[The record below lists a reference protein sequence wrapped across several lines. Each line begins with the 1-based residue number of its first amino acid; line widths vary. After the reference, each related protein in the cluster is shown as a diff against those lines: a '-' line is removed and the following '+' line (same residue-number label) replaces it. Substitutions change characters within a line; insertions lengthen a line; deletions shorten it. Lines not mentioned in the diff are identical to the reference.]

1 MISTFEVTYH
11 ERIDSA
17 WSAEIEADNEEEA
30 RTIFLEQIQGTEP
43 NESQVVASY
52 WD

>member
-1 MISTFEVTYH
+1 MISTFEFTYH
-11 ERIDSA
+11 ERVDNA

-30 RTIFLEQIQGTEP
+30 RTILLARIQGTEP

>member
-1 MISTFEVTYH
+1 MISTFEFTYH
-11 ERIDSA
+11 ERVDNA
-17 WSAEIEADNEEEA
+17 WSAEIEADSEEEA

-43 NESQVVASY
+43 DDSNVVASF